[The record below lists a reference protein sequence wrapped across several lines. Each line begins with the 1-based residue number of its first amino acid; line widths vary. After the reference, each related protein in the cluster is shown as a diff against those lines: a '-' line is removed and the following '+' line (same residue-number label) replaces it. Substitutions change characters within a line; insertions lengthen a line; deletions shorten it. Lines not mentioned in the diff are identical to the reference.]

1 MRACVGRKGGPRLR
15 SRASSCGASQAH
27 GHRPV
32 AQGEARKAR
41 AQSLR
46 CQCRVGGVRLHLK
59 PLAIRRV
66 GSMVDRS
73 DARSPAKRL
82 PRRELTLS
90 WIGRPWVLRS
100 SLRVEKDS
108 RTDRQMWNPG
118 SCRCRVAGA
127 ERGKP
132 RLKRTRRLR
141 VQSRILRMMVCLSAL
156 LRGSTTSRNTPA
168 PSSSAGPAPSA
179 RLYVRFLRSMIAVAI
194 QFTV

>member
-1 MRACVGRKGGPRLR
+1 MLKNLLLTPAPSKEIKFSLGPSRAHERKQTHLGVMRACVGRKGGPRLR

-32 AQGEARKAR
+32 VQGEARKAR
-41 AQSLR
+41 AQSLG
-46 CQCRVGGVRLHLK
+46 CQCRFGGVRLHLN

-73 DARSPAKRL
+73 DARGQTKRL

-108 RTDRQMWNPG
+108 RTDRQM
-118 SCRCRVAGA
+118 
-127 ERGKP
+127 
-132 RLKRTRRLR
+132 
-141 VQSRILRMMVCLSAL
+141 
-156 LRGSTTSRNTPA
+156 
-168 PSSSAGPAPSA
+168 
-179 RLYVRFLRSMIAVAI
+179 
-194 QFTV
+194 